1 VTIIGNKTLNQKHIL
16 KATRDAIRRQ
26 TLIAIIILTLNILFG
41 ASIFAYHESWSFG
54 EGLYFSYCSIL
65 TIGFGDYYLKSFISK
80 TIFIWFIFLAIGSCT
95 YLISMISELA
105 FDSWRVEEESI
116 AKRVD
121 RYETKARWK
130 QKYAS
135 SAGTSIRR
143 EDSERPRAYSISLTP
158 SKGLMGLD
166 RGKGSDQENAPL
178 LQQDHDHNQSE
189 HEHEAEDF
197 EQE

>member
-1 VTIIGNKTLNQKHIL
+1 LPTVTIIGNKTLNQKHII
-16 KATRDAIRRQ
+16 KATRDAIFRQ
-26 TLIAIIILTLNILFG
+26 TIIAIIILSLNILFG
-41 ASIFAYHESWSFG
+41 ALIFAYHESWSFG

-105 FDSWRVEEESI
+105 FDSWKVTEESI

-130 QKYAS
+130 KRYGSPSGLSAS
-135 SAGTSIRR
+135 GD
-143 EDSERPRAYSISLTP
+143 ESERPRAYSISLMP
-158 SKGLMGLD
+158 SNRLLG
-166 RGKGSDQENAPL
+166 RGKGENAPL
-178 LQQDHDHNQSE
+178 LQQQDHGQS
-189 HEHEAEDF
+189 HSDED
-197 EQE
+197 